1 VKQRVLLFGFEHFG
15 DYFENPS
22 EIVCRRLEGKSVGG
36 CRVLC
41 RVLPVEYKAVE
52 AAVVGDIDSHKPI
65 LVLGLGLAAGR
76 SQIYVEKVALNFR
89 DVNLK
94 DNSGFRPEHD
104 RIELDGPVAL
114 EAKIP
119 VNKAVESLRG
129 AGIPAKLSLSA
140 GGYLCN
146 NVMYLICREARRRG
160 ILGGFV
166 HLPAHEELV
175 AKLGRDIP
183 SMNISTMIRS
193 IRLIIETVLNHNLVE
208 RQQGIAGGEPNHRR
222 LDTQAKVP
230 RTPAQNI

>member
-41 RVLPVEYKAVE
+41 RVLPVEYKAAE

-76 SQIYVEKVALNFR
+76 SQICVEKVALNFR

-114 EAKIP
+114 EARIP
-119 VNKAVESLRG
+119 VNKAVESLRS

-146 NVMYLICREARRRG
+146 NVMYIICREARRRN
-160 ILGGFV
+160 ILGGFI

-175 AKLGRDIP
+175 AKLGKDIP
-183 SMNISTMIRS
+183 SMSISTMVRAV
-193 IRLIIETVLNHNLVE
+193 RLAIETVLDHELVE
-208 RQQGIAGGEPNHRR
+208 RQKERAIRESTHRR
-222 LDTQAKVP
+222 LEHQSKATAHP
-230 RTPAQNI
+230 